1 MADINAA
8 ANEAMRLV
16 EQWRALETV
25 GKCLSELAGLDGHR
39 AELIIDIA
47 RLQSAQSSEQLKCAT
62 AEADAREKI
71 ATLKKETAEA
81 QAELKAALDKHD
93 AFLADAETQRVAK
106 IQEQTRMD
114 RALAETKDRMKQLA
128 KTAE

>member
-62 AEADAREKI
+62 AEAEARTKI
-71 ATLKKETAEA
+71 ATLKKETAA
-81 QAELKAALDKHD
+81 AEAALRAAFGAHD
-93 AFLADAETQRVAK
+93 TFLADAETKRVATL
-106 IQEQTRMD
+106 QEQKRLD
-114 RALAETKDRMKQLA
+114 AALAETRERMKQLA
-128 KTAE
+128 SAAE